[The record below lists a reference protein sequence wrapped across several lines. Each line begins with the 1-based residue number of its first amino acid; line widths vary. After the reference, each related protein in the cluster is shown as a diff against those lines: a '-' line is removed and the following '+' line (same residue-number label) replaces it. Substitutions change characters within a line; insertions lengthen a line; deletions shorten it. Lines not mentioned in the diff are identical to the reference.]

1 MDEKANSSV
10 RSRNWIENAELYT
23 TETRASLSGLEVVV
37 R

>member
-1 MDEKANSSV
+1 MDEKANSSGEIK
-10 RSRNWIENAELYT
+10 NWIENAELYT